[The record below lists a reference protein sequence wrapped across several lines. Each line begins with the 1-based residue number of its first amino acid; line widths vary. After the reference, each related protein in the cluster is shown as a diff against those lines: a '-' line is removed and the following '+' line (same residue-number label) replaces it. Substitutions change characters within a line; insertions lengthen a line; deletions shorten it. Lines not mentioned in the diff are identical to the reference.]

1 MRRRE
6 FIAVL
11 GGAAAAWWPL
21 AAHSQALD
29 KRPRRIAYL
38 SGTSRTATANVH
50 AAFLEGMRSHGYVE
64 GRDFEMD
71 YRWSEGHL
79 ERMSTLA
86 EELVRSKPDLIFASI
101 MPAVVAVHDLTN
113 TIPIVCPLLADPV
126 RLGLVKSDARPG
138 GTVTGLLL
146 FVEGLPGKQLEL
158 VLDLIPAAI
167 KVGLVIN
174 PDNVNSLSQREEL
187 ESAVAA
193 KAMKITTV
201 EARTP
206 ESIDSIFPTLAKERV
221 DAVIV
226 SRDTVFFTERA
237 KLAAAAAAAR
247 LPTVYGFRENVE
259 EGGLIS
265 YGISLSENFRRAAD
279 YVVKILKGARPG
291 DLPIEFT
298 TKLELA
304 LNLRAAR
311 VLGLSIPPTLIARAE
326 EVIE

>member
-6 FIAVL
+6 FVTLL
-11 GGAAAAWWPL
+11 GGAAATWPL
-21 AAHSQALD
+21 AAHAQTVV
-29 KRPRRIAYL
+29 KRPKRIAYL
-38 SGTSRTATANVH
+38 GGTSRTATSKVIAG
-50 AAFLEGMRSHGYVE
+50 FFEGIRAHGYVE

-71 YRWSEGHL
+71 YRWGEGHL
-79 ERMSTLA
+79 DRMPTLA
-86 EELVRSKPDLIFASI
+86 EELIRSKPDLILAAI
-101 MPAVVAVHDLTN
+101 MPAVLAAHDLTK

-158 VLDLIPAAI
+158 VLDLIPAATKI
-167 KVGLVIN
+167 GLVVN
-174 PDNVNSLSQREEL
+174 PDNVNSVSQREEL
-187 ESAVAA
+187 EGAAKA
-193 KAMKITTV
+193 KAMKVMTLEV
-201 EARTP
+201 RTP
-206 ESIDSIFPTLAKERV
+206 ENVDSIFPALAKERV

-226 SRDTVFFTERA
+226 SRDTVFYTARE
-237 KLAAAAAAAR
+237 KLAAAAATAR

-259 EGGLIS
+259 DGGLIS
-265 YGISLSENFRRAAD
+265 YGISLTENFRRAAD

-298 TKLELA
+298 TRLELV
-304 LNLRAAR
+304 LNLRTAR
-311 VLGLSIPPTLIARAE
+311 ALGLSIPPTLIARAD

>member
-1 MRRRE
+1 MKRRE
-6 FIAVL
+6 FITLV
-11 GGAAAAWWPL
+11 GGAAAAWPVV
-21 AAHSQALD
+21 AHGQPLD
-29 KRPRRIAYL
+29 KQPRRIAYL
-38 SGTSRTATANVH
+38 GGTSRAATGKVV
-50 AAFLEGMRSHGYVE
+50 AAFLEGMRTLSYIE

-71 YRWSEGHL
+71 YRWGEGHL
-79 ERMSTLA
+79 ERMPMLA
-86 EELVRSKPDLIFASI
+86 KELVGSKPDLILAAI
-101 MPAVVAVHDLTN
+101 MPAVVAARAVTE

-146 FVEGLPGKQLEL
+146 FVEGLPSKQLEL
-158 VLDLIPAAI
+158 VLDLIPAATKI
-167 KVGLVIN
+167 GLVVN

-187 ESAVAA
+187 ESAVGA
-193 KAMKITTV
+193 KAMKIATV
-201 EARTP
+201 EVRTP
-206 ESIDSIFPTLAKERV
+206 EKVDSIFPTLAKERV

-237 KLAAAAAAAR
+237 RLAASAAAIR

-265 YGISLSENFRRAAD
+265 YGISLSENFRRAAT
-279 YVVKILKGARPG
+279 YVAKILKGARPG

-298 TKLELA
+298 TKLELV
-304 LNLRAAR
+304 LNLRAAK
-311 VLGLSIPPTLIARAE
+311 VLGLEIPPTLLARAD